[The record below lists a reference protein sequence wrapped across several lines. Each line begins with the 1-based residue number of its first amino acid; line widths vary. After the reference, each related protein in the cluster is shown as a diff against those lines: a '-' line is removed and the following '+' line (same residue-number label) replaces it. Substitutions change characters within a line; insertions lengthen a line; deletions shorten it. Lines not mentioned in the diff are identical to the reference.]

1 MKTEYLIT
9 FELNSK
15 LCTDVKKFKALLS
28 SHEDITFK
36 DNNLIFENIS
46 FPTIIAEGTLPDSSI
61 YYDITIECNDKES
74 NDIFSKL
81 LREIRII
88 CQNISGRN
96 IIILHDGVGEEY
108 CHQGYPIIFRTE
120 TLMRKLISKFMAI
133 SVGYDWK
140 KSTTPE
146 EVLKSMRIE
155 SKDNNVD
162 YLQEVDFIQLSNF
175 LFKKYNK
182 NNINDF
188 INSLKEIS
196 DDKTIT
202 IEDIKKYSPY
212 TNWERYFAHI
222 VNCESDFLTTR
233 WKKLYDYRNKVAH
246 CKGMTQDDFLDLKKI
261 SNEVI
266 EKIESALNSIN
277 DIYIDEQDKEELA
290 ENLSSAANE
299 KSAIFVAEYNKLSR
313 LIQLICEVV
322 SNDDDIYRKH
332 KTNSTNIDMQ
342 SRYLYK
348 NKNLITKEMSENII
362 NARKFRNIVVHQV
375 GISDIQESQL
385 IEQIDN
391 IDSIID
397 YLIMYGE
404 DELKVYKGKDYSDS
418 SV

>member
-1 MKTEYLIT
+1 M
-9 FELNSK
+9 
-15 LCTDVKKFKALLS
+15 
-28 SHEDITFK
+28 
-36 DNNLIFENIS
+36 
-46 FPTIIAEGTLPDSSI
+46 
-61 YYDITIECNDKES
+61 
-74 NDIFSKL
+74 
-81 LREIRII
+81 
-88 CQNISGRN
+88 
-96 IIILHDGVGEEY
+96 
-108 CHQGYPIIFRTE
+108 
-120 TLMRKLISKFMAI
+120 
-133 SVGYDWK
+133 
-140 KSTTPE
+140 
-146 EVLKSMRIE
+146 
-155 SKDNNVD
+155 
-162 YLQEVDFIQLSNF
+162 
-175 LFKKYNK
+175 
-182 NNINDF
+182 
-188 INSLKEIS
+188 
-196 DDKTIT
+196 
-202 IEDIKKYSPY
+202 
-212 TNWERYFAHI
+212 
-222 VNCESDFLTTR
+222 
-233 WKKLYDYRNKVAH
+233 
-246 CKGMTQDDFLDLKKI
+246 
-261 SNEVI
+261 
-266 EKIESALNSIN
+266 
-277 DIYIDEQDKEELA
+277 A